1 MRNRSGIDIS
11 FTGSNLAIH
20 TMIATWA
27 QYRNNHL
34 QNSSVKLL
42 TIKLSNTGIYNY
54 DNLSENYRI
63 TKIKVN

>member
-34 QNSSVKLL
+34 QNSEDVKLL
-42 TIKLSNTGIYNY
+42 TIKLSNIYNY
-54 DNLSENYRI
+54 DNLSENYKI